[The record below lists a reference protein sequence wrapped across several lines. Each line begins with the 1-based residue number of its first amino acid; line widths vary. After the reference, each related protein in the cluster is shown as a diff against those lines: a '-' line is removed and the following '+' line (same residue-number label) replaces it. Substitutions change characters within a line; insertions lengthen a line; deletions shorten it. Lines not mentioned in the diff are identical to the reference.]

1 MAGGNLKS
9 SYDSTNFVLLDD
21 YKMKF
26 NSLDAGQPE
35 VAVLLSGDTP
45 AVSCVTWKR
54 GVLEESIRFK
64 YIGMDYDTAQN
75 CANAMRSLL
84 TYQKTPWVYGVYL
97 SAGNMLYGWHQGTGT
112 PALDS
117 EIALQ
122 KHGTGCMYD
131 VVVEGYTNYEKYTAN
146 NYTSMTTNRPLG
158 SVLNSIPGY
167 TSNPVL
173 TGEHFNAAGA
183 DNITIVNAPT
193 RKVSFE
199 LVGENIYTTKISSD
213 LEMHLVSDNWYKAT
227 IDSYAQVRYEGMTKS
242 ACKNLF
248 NSLNSTTGWYSQ
260 IHPWVLSAYFTQ
272 GQTSSVAQ
280 LNINWVENQSQTS
293 WQCLNDYKA
302 TEDDSGMFTAELML
316 HSQQTQMTT
325 TPNALTSFSWPSVWS
340 RVPGFSGYL

>member
-21 YKMKF
+21 YKLKF

-45 AVSCVTWKR
+45 TLSCVTWKR

-64 YIGMDYDTAQN
+64 YIGMDYDTAQD

-84 TYQKTPWVYGVYL
+84 IYQKSPWVYGVYL
-97 SAGNMLYGWHQGTGT
+97 SGDNMLYGWHQGTGT
-112 PALDS
+112 PTLDS

-122 KHGTGCMYD
+122 KNGTGCMYD
-131 VVVEGYTNYEKYTAN
+131 VVVEGRTNYENYTAN
-146 NYTSMTTNRPLG
+146 SFTTLTSYRPLG

-173 TGEHFNAAGA
+173 SGEHFDSAGA
-183 DNITIVNAPT
+183 DNITLVNAPT
-193 RKVSFE
+193 RKVTFE

-213 LEMHLVSDNWYKAT
+213 MKVHLVSDNWYRAT
-227 IDSYAQVRYEGMTKS
+227 IDSYAQVKYEGMTKA
-242 ACKNLF
+242 ACKSLF
-248 NSLNSTTGWYSQ
+248 NSLNSTAGWYAQ
-260 IHPWVLSAYFTQ
+260 IHPWVLSAWFTQ
-272 GQTSSVAQ
+272 GQTSSTVQ
-280 LNINWVENQSQTS
+280 LNINWREDTSVTS

-302 TEDDSGMFTAELML
+302 TQDDSGLFTAELML
-316 HSQQTQMTT
+316 HSQETKMTS
-325 TPNALTSFSWPSVWS
+325 TPNSLTSFNWPSVWS
-340 RVPGFSGYL
+340 RVPGFSQYL